1 MRRRLSAGLPMARA
15 GLPGNGPYWGG
26 EGSRGLT
33 AASIIH
39 QHLRDEIVSLVR
51 APGAVISE
59 KDIATAHGVS
69 RTPVREALLRLA
81 DEGLVEIAPK
91 SGTFVSRIPVAALP
105 EAIVA
110 RMALEEVTA
119 RTAAQNAS
127 GSAVSGLRAILERQA
142 EMAGAEDHA
151 GFHDADEAFH
161 QAVAEAARYPGL
173 WRMVQQLKTQVDRFR
188 HLTLP
193 QPGRMERVIVEH
205 GAVVDAIA
213 AHDPEA
219 AAAAMRAHVEG
230 LRASLGEMRDVNPG
244 YFDGDLAGGLSLQ
257 GVPERGRP

>member
-1 MRRRLSAGLPMARA
+1 MRRRLSAGLPMT
-15 GLPGNGPYWGG
+15 WGG

-33 AASIIH
+33 AANIIH
-39 QHLRDEIVSLVR
+39 QHLRDEIVSLRR

-59 KDIATAHGVS
+59 KDIAAAHGVS

-91 SGTFVSRIPVAALP
+91 SGTFVSRIPVGTLP

-119 RTAAQNAS
+119 RTAALNAS

-142 EMAGAEDHA
+142 EVAAAEDHR

-161 QAVAEAARYPGL
+161 QAIAEAARYPGI

-193 QPGRMERVIVEH
+193 QPGRMGRVIEEH
-205 GAVVDAIA
+205 RAVVDAIA
-213 AHDPEA
+213 AHDPDA
-219 AAAAMRAHVEG
+219 AAAAMRRHVEG

-244 YFDGDLAGGLSLQ
+244 FFDGDVSEAGMATPAPDRL
-257 GVPERGRP
+257 RP